1 MSTIDSSEQH
11 LAVTAHRLLGTVSH
25 IADKAE
31 FLRRH
36 RAELDDEMCDR
47 WLLEIET
54 SAKDLSHCLGLL
66 ARGIVADLP
75 KY

>member
-11 LAVTAHRLLGTVSH
+11 LAVTAHRLLGAVSH

-31 FLRRH
+31 FLRHH
-36 RAELDDEMCDR
+36 RDEIDDEVCDR
-47 WLLEIET
+47 WLHEIEA
-54 SAKDLSHCLGLL
+54 SAKDLCHCLGLL
-66 ARGIVADLP
+66 ARGIVTELP